1 MTQQKSIG
9 GGLPQ
14 PIKQGTQRV
23 TDSPWFERFA
33 RFGYA
38 AKGVVYLV
46 AGALSLRAAF
56 GLGGAPTD
64 SRGALQQIVTEPFGK
79 VMLILI
85 GVGLIGYVL
94 LRLVQAVMDPEHKG
108 RDAQGIATR
117 TGYLISAAVYAGLA
131 WTAVQLAYGTGGT
144 GTSGTQSQSWVSQL
158 FALPFG
164 HWLIGIVGLAVI
176 GGGLYQLYQ
185 AYRTNFSER
194 FNWSQMNTQERL
206 WAVRLGRLGLAA
218 RGVVQ
223 GVVGIFLVQAAL
235 LVDPRKVQGAD
246 GALQMLAQPPFGLW
260 AVAVVAAGLAAYGI
274 YMLAAARYAR
284 IVTSSHGVA

>member
-1 MTQQKSIG
+1 MTQRKSSG

-14 PIKQGTQRV
+14 PLTQGAQRV
-23 TDSPWFERFA
+23 ADSPWFEGFA
-33 RFGYA
+33 RFGYT

-46 AGALSLRAAF
+46 AGALSVRAAF

-79 VMLILI
+79 VMLVLI

-94 LRLVQAVMDPEHKG
+94 LRLAQAFLDPEHKG
-108 RDAQGIATR
+108 SDAQGLAFR
-117 TGYLISAAVYAGLA
+117 AGYLISAAVYGSLA

-144 GTSGTQSQSWVSQL
+144 GSGGGQSQSWVSQL
-158 FALPFG
+158 FTLPFG
-164 HWLIGIVGLAVI
+164 RWLIGIASLVVI
-176 GGGLYQLYQ
+176 GGGLYLLAQ
-185 AYRTNFSER
+185 AYRTDFSEH
-194 FNWSQMNTQERL
+194 FNWSQMKTQERL

-223 GVVGIFLVQAAL
+223 GLVGVFLLQAAL

-246 GALQMLAQPPFGLW
+246 GALQMLAQPPFGVW

-274 YMLAAARYAR
+274 YMLVAARYAR
-284 IVTSSHGVA
+284 IVTS